1 MSIYTYDG
9 ENISTTALFASL
21 DAEKDA
27 LQIDGG
33 QLFPFLY
40 DYFTREYFEKSID

>member
-9 ENISTTALFASL
+9 EKISTSALFASL

-27 LQIDGG
+27 AQIDGG
-33 QLFPFLY
+33 QLFPFLC